1 MRYWSTL
8 LMEIV
13 LAELGLYLYVVAIPS
28 KEAQE
33 HSPAVQKKVLL
44 LYQASITG
52 LSFKTDRGDLVFE
65 RTQDK
70 GWMLTA
76 PLQTEAD
83 QREVQNLLRALV
95 TGSVRRI
102 VEENPTTLSPFGL
115 DKPVTTVTIT

>member
-8 LMEIV
+8 LMAIV
-13 LAELGLYLYVVAIPS
+13 LAGLGLYLYIVEFPA
-28 KEAQE
+28 KETEKRQATAQK
-33 HSPAVQKKVLL
+33 QVLL
-44 LYQASITG
+44 LDQASING

-76 PLQTEAD
+76 PLRTEAD

-102 VEENPTTLSPFGL
+102 VEEKPTTLSA
-115 DKPVTTVTIT
+115 TR